1 MKVVDLAEQSENM
14 KNDLIREILFLE
26 KLKSCN
32 NVVRAFQYQIKET
45 QDEYKMFVL
54 MEKGD
59 KDLFEILTRLKETK
73 ALSPSRLRFYWEAML
88 TAMMEVH
95 KANITIITVIIIT
108 IIITKVHKANI
119 IHADVKPAN
128 FLLVAGELKLIDFG
142 MACQV
147 PPGQDHVVRKSA
159 SGTREYM
166 SPEVYSGMVKDEED
180 GDDEKE
186 NEEEKTIRITQ
197 KVDVWALGIILYQ
210 TIYGH
215 SPFHQVPGGKMSKI
229 RE

>member
-1 MKVVDLAEQSENM
+1 M
-14 KNDLIREILFLE
+14 
-26 KLKSCN
+26 
-32 NVVRAFQYQIKET
+32 
-45 QDEYKMFVL
+45 
-54 MEKGD
+54 
-59 KDLFEILTRLKETK
+59 
-73 ALSPSRLRFYWEAML
+73 
-88 TAMMEVH
+88 
-95 KANITIITVIIIT
+95 
-108 IIITKVHKANI
+108 HKANI

-147 PPGQDHVVRKSA
+147 PPGQDHVVRSSA

-229 RE
+229 RAVSSPHHPVEFEDRDNLDPELLATMKRCLEKDPNNRATVQELLVHPYLWPQNAKVSNSIVCNNCKPWKRAVAKVNHMRGK